1 MTVTRYRDKHFQKEI
16 IILVKDITLVFRAL
30 QGHLVVSGG
39 GNIQYGLL
47 LRHHY
52 NTAPPRYFLY
62 LYLYCHH
69 QVNVF
74 TYSVKH
80 ILHGLTLMVC
90 RF

>member
-52 NTAPPRYFLY
+52 NTAP
-62 LYLYCHH
+62 
-69 QVNVF
+69 
-74 TYSVKH
+74 T
-80 ILHGLTLMVC
+80 
-90 RF
+90 